1 MVIEPLDGRD
11 HDGTSKEADEALQCL
26 LAGRRVLSH
35 QFGNVARQP
44 AGDIGGHQVMCSL
57 PETGACRRPGIVIG
71 IGKGGSACRFGIGV
85 FLSAPCP
92 ERSIALEPSA
102 DPAGRG
108 RDPGRIPGGAR
119 EIPRH
124 ICNIFAG
131 SPGAGEHRRTGH
143 EIVVQIR
150 CTGKIAIHQGEI
162 MPCC

>member
-11 HDGTSKEADEALQCL
+11 HDGAGREADEALQCL

-35 QFGNVARQP
+35 QFGDVARQP

-71 IGKGGSACRFGIGV
+71 IGKGGLCLQVRHRSVPFRSVPGALHCLGALCR
-85 FLSAPCP
+85 PC
-92 ERSIALEPSA
+92 R
-102 DPAGRG
+102 AG
-108 RDPGRIPGGAR
+108 PGSGPDSRAR

-131 SPGAGEHRRTGH
+131 SPGAGDHRRMGH

-150 CTGKIAIHQGEI
+150 CTGKIAIRQGEI
-162 MPCC
+162 IPCC